1 MTTIAIRD
9 GIIAY
14 DSRIS
19 DGDVSHPGLIDKVWR
34 STRHRILFAGY
45 GDVAMWWTAAQH
57 LENLPKMPW
66 EYRRA
71 IPEMF
76 DMGDASGLVAI
87 TPAKIYCFEARGW
100 YPAKDMPRF
109 AAGTGAKA
117 AMGAMLAGATARK
130 AVEIAIVL
138 DPSSGPP
145 VRTLKIA
152 DALKAR

>member
-9 GIIAY
+9 GVIAY

-34 STRHRILFAGY
+34 STRHRLLFAGY
-45 GDVAMWWTAAQH
+45 GDVAMWWAAAQH
-57 LENLPKMPW
+57 LEALPKMPW

-71 IPEMF
+71 IPELF
-76 DMGDASGLVAI
+76 DMGSDSGLVAI
-87 TPAKIYCFEARGW
+87 TPERTYCFEARGW
-100 YPAKDMPRF
+100 YPAKQLPKF
-109 AAGTGAKA
+109 AAGSGAKA
-117 AMGAMLAGATARK
+117 AMGAMLAGATAKK

-138 DPSSGPP
+138 DPNSGPP

-152 DALKAR
+152 DALKVR